1 MEGKASPKREFKQ
14 SKSRNQKSLTRSSNN
29 SYLLEAI
36 ANASN
41 NRGGGV
47 VSHIHENGA
56 LRVKIVVKKQDL
68 RQMLGIINGGTGNNN
83 NYYYQSSPPS
93 ISVEERL
100 NLLRKKQLLR
110 SNAIKKKS
118 RHCWSPE
125 LQSIPE
131 EWRF

>member
-68 RQMLGIINGGTGNNN
+68 RQMLGIINGGTGKNNN

-131 EWRF
+131 E

>member
-1 MEGKASPKREFKQ
+1 MEGKASPKRDFKQ

-68 RQMLGIINGGTGNNN
+68 RQMLGIINGGTGKNNN

-93 ISVEERL
+93 ISVEERV

-131 EWRF
+131 E

>member
-14 SKSRNQKSLTRSSNN
+14 SKSRNHKSLTRSSNN

-36 ANASN
+36 ANASSS
-41 NRGGGV
+41 REGGV
-47 VSHIHENGA
+47 VSRIDENGA
-56 LRVKIVVKKQDL
+56 LRLKIVVRKQDL
-68 RQMLGIINGGTGNNN
+68 KQMLGIINGGTGKNH
-83 NYYYQSSPPS
+83 NYCCYQSSPPS
-93 ISVEERL
+93 FSVEERL

-131 EWRF
+131 E

>member
-68 RQMLGIINGGTGNNN
+68 RQMLGIINVGTGKNNN
-83 NYYYQSSPPS
+83 YYYYQSSPPS

-131 EWRF
+131 E

>member
-68 RQMLGIINGGTGNNN
+68 RQMLGIINGGTGKNNN
-83 NYYYQSSPPS
+83 YYYYQSSPPS
-93 ISVEERL
+93 ISVEEHL

-118 RHCWSPE
+118 RHCWCPE

-131 EWRF
+131 E

>member
-1 MEGKASPKREFKQ
+1 MEGKASPKRDFKQ

-29 SYLLEAI
+29 TYLLEAI

-68 RQMLGIINGGTGNNN
+68 RQMLGIINGGTGKNNN

-131 EWRF
+131 E

>member
-68 RQMLGIINGGTGNNN
+68 RQMLGIINGGTGKNNN
-83 NYYYQSSPPS
+83 NYYFQSSPPS

-131 EWRF
+131 E

>member
-47 VSHIHENGA
+47 VSHIHENGT

-68 RQMLGIINGGTGNNN
+68 RQMLGIINGGTGKNNN

-131 EWRF
+131 E

>member
-68 RQMLGIINGGTGNNN
+68 RQMLGIINGGTGKNNN

-110 SNAIKKKS
+110 SNAIKKKT

-131 EWRF
+131 E

>member
-14 SKSRNQKSLTRSSNN
+14 SKSRNQKSLTRSSNH

-68 RQMLGIINGGTGNNN
+68 RQMLGIINGGTGKNNN

-131 EWRF
+131 E